1 MEDNEVRSEED
12 GISKQADVK
21 LVNKEPSDF

>member
-1 MEDNEVRSEED
+1 MEDNEVRSEGD
-12 GISKQADVK
+12 GISKQVHVK